1 LLHDYEDVL
10 SMNGVSIIDSMT
22 NPFEERRN
30 DANQQ
35 ASLKDLLEV
44 QIGPIK
50 RSKAKRI
57 QDELIGLIL
66 DIWVNKLQIC

>member
-1 LLHDYEDVL
+1 
-10 SMNGVSIIDSMT
+10 MNGVSIIDSMT

>member
-10 SMNGVSIIDSMT
+10 SMNGVSIIVSMT

-50 RSKAKRI
+50 RSKTKRI

>member
-10 SMNGVSIIDSMT
+10 PMNSVSIIDSMT
-22 NPFEERRN
+22 NPFEKRRN

-35 ASLKDLLEV
+35 ASLNDLLEV

-50 RSKAKRI
+50 RSKTKRI
-57 QDELIGLIL
+57 QDELIELIL
-66 DIWVNKLQIC
+66 NIWVNKLQIC